1 MGIMEM
7 VMARKGIALTG
18 MGMARTCAAT
28 TAPVVMVPKG
38 IGPLKAT
45 VRMVT
50 DRSDNRQS

>member
-1 MGIMEM
+1 MGIMG
-7 VMARKGIALTG
+7 MARKGIALTG